1 MCEETT
7 AAQKHTSL
15 EAEEQIY
22 VWGGNYLH
30 EAYACEDQELG
41 GLKPHTYGIL
51 IHYLTILHS
60 ERHII
65 VATLVTL
72 SQPMYSVVTGF

>member
-22 VWGGNYLH
+22 VWGGVAQ
-30 EAYACEDQELG
+30 EAAKQPIICTKHMHAKVKNWG
-41 GLKPHTYGIL
+41 G
-51 IHYLTILHS
+51 
-60 ERHII
+60 
-65 VATLVTL
+65 
-72 SQPMYSVVTGF
+72 